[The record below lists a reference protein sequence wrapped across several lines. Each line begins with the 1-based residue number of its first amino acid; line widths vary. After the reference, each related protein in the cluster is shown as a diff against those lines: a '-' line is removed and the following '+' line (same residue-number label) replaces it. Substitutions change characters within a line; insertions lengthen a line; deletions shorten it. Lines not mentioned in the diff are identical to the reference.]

1 MFFLFTKFIFFD
13 RPSQMSSDSGFWL
26 AYLLVMVEGI
36 IYTLWVQLFVFV
48 IYYMYRLHKEIKQ
61 DEADNRDRFLDDM

>member
-1 MFFLFTKFIFFD
+1 ME
-13 RPSQMSSDSGFWL
+13 
-26 AYLLVMVEGI
+26 EGI
-36 IYTLWVQLFVFV
+36 LYTIWVELFVFV

>member
-1 MFFLFTKFIFFD
+1 
-13 RPSQMSSDSGFWL
+13 
-26 AYLLVMVEGI
+26 MVEGI

-61 DEADNRDRFLDDM
+61 DEADDKNRFLDDM